1 MTAANQHFVVV
12 RDDVFLEVSAT
23 LEESKHLITVN
34 MDLSVFRDAAGKV
47 HVQMWFDALKHA
59 QQTKT
64 VQSSTVALSVIVQA
78 QWQSAWMGWKKI
90 LIFAIRVVN
99 ARVMHAWIVDVHQIL
114 DQ

>member
-34 MDLSVFRDAAGKV
+34 MALSVFRDAAGKV
-47 HVQMWFDALKHA
+47 HVQMWFDALRHA
-59 QQTKT
+59 QRIKTAQLSTAVLSVT
-64 VQSSTVALSVIVQA
+64 VQV